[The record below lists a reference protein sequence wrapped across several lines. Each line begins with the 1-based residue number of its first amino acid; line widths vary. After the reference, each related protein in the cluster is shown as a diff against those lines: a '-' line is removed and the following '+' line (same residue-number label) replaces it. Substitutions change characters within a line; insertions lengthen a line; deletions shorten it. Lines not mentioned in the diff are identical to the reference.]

1 MMGLEHLSTRRSGTD
16 VGLSSFFSNF
26 PCLYFYAIT
35 PPQRKEGSILL
46 LVGLI
51 LFSCL
56 ACHSSGVPVRFT
68 SRSAVLC
75 AYIGLCLSTST
86 TSMCPTCSLT
96 HISLFFW
103 QSACSLPYVKLSVYT
118 ISLLHNTYMLFLYFR
133 CFSML
138 ILGVKAR

>member
-1 MMGLEHLSTRRSGTD
+1 MIGLRHLSTRRSGTE
-16 VGLSSFFSNF
+16 VGVSSFFSKF
-26 PCLYFYAIT
+26 PYLYFYAT
-35 PPQRKEGSILL
+35 TQRKEGSLLL

-75 AYIGLCLSTST
+75 AYTGLCLSTSM
-86 TSMCPTCSLT
+86 TSMCSTCILT
-96 HISLFFW
+96 CISLFFW
-103 QSACSLPYVKLSVYT
+103 QSACSLPYVKLSVRT
-118 ISLLHNTYMLFLYFR
+118 ISLVHNTYMLFLYLS
-133 CFSML
+133 CLSML